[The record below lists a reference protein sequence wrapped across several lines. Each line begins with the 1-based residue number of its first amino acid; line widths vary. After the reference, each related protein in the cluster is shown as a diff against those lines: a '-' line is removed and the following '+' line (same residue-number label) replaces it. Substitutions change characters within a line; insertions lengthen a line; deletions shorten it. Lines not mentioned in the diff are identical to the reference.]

1 MIVIKWFLYFVSE
14 LCLLGAFICSLNLWQ
29 PKIQRA
35 NSVDESFRIPELN
48 NKESLEGMLNSTVH
62 ASLTFIRRCC
72 CLINQT
78 ATFESKNW
86 IPVFTGMTLEG

>member
-14 LCLLGAFICSLNLWQ
+14 LCLLGAFICSLNLWE

-48 NKESLEGMLNSTVH
+48 KKVRTLFIILWSL
-62 ASLTFIRRCC
+62 SLI
-72 CLINQT
+72 
-78 ATFESKNW
+78 
-86 IPVFTGMTLEG
+86 TGIAYNILEHFMK